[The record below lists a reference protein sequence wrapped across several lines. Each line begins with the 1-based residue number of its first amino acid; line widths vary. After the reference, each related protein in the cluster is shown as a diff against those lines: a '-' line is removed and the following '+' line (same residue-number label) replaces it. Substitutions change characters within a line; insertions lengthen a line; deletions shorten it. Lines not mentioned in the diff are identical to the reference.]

1 MIYTICEICN
11 KKISNSNIDRHV
23 HHSIEKNK
31 IFVDENWLDLDTKKY
46 KCPECGLLYSKQGI
60 CSHIIISHTKEG
72 KERHFKALE
81 KAHESVKGKRS
92 WNSGLT
98 KDSDERILKGC
109 NTLSK
114 KYESG
119 EYKSGFI
126 EYQKNREKFLESAR
140 QGGLIS
146 ADSQNKRSKNEKLF
160 CEMCEFYFKNV
171 KHNERI
177 FNGWDADI
185 IIEDFKIV
193 VLWNGIWHYK
203 QISKKQSLEQVQSR
217 DKIKLKEIETCGY
230 KAYIIK
236 DMGKYN
242 PIFVK
247 DEFDKFLGVVLDGI
261 EDQSYKLAH

>member
-1 MIYTICEICN
+1 
-11 KKISNSNIDRHV
+11 
-23 HHSIEKNK
+23 
-31 IFVDENWLDLDTKKY
+31 
-46 KCPECGLLYSKQGI
+46 
-60 CSHIIISHTKEG
+60 
-72 KERHFKALE
+72 
-81 KAHESVKGKRS
+81 
-92 WNSGLT
+92 
-98 KDSDERILKGC
+98 
-109 NTLSK
+109 
-114 KYESG
+114 
-119 EYKSGFI
+119 
-126 EYQKNREKFLESAR
+126 
-140 QGGLIS
+140 
-146 ADSQNKRSKNEKLF
+146 
-160 CEMCEFYFKNV
+160 MCESYFKNV
-171 KHNERI
+171 KNNQPI

-185 IIEDFKIV
+185 IIEDLKIA